1 MQDVCERVGE
11 LLGVSMDRVSVMD
24 TEQNFMDV
32 KQQTPRKKGL
42 FFPQWCHKITVVFK
56 QVLGRKSVPFL

>member
-1 MQDVCERVGE
+1 MNYLYMQDVCERVGE
-11 LLGVSMDRVSVMD
+11 LLGVSMDRVSVMH

-42 FFPQWCHKITVVFK
+42 FFPSCAIK
-56 QVLGRKSVPFL
+56 

>member
-42 FFPQWCHKITVVFK
+42 FFPKWCHKITVVFK
-56 QVLGRKSVPFL
+56 QVLGRKSLPFL